1 MQNTLGYNKF
11 CLTLGFGGHG
21 SACVS
26 DHIILNPETR
36 FDIILVPMDDGGCSG
51 RIQKYFT
58 KSVSNLTKEEAKRF
72 NLNKSPIALG
82 DLKNNIKVWLTKT
95 ITYPVSVDIVI
106 KAFEL
111 RSDNIL
117 VFKENF
123 DQLSII
129 FPFLEEYR
137 ISFGYLA
144 ESYLETLSESAD
156 SGESTS
162 FANILL
168 QVIYNQSQNAE
179 SFIQTLKNNKLIPA
193 NVNIH
198 FLLERQLKLQAET
211 EKGCKLKCESELDVH
226 YSDPVI
232 LESYKLF
239 DDVKNAYLNAAQIF
253 QENLSL
259 VALFQ
264 EYENEHNSN
273 GYILFPAG
281 SISNLFPLLNILN
294 QQIRD
299 LKLPIFWITNSFI
312 QGNEQ
317 PLPIQILE
325 IHKMFAGNGLP
336 IMVLGASKNPF
347 DFIHSKTEKTEM
359 IKKYEAENKKQI
371 SQHEVAKQVKKIN
384 LNTIYIPKL
393 SMVKV
398 KNAGLK
404 YPTFELNTIIN
415 RILNRW
421 LLILEQPNISD
432 KKILSL
438 LISSLKPLIPK
449 EYKIKIYK
457 PKKFNLKHTLYFN
470 KHIQY

>member
-1 MQNTLGYNKF
+1 MQNNLGYNKF

-36 FDIILVPMDDGGCSG
+36 FDIILVAMDDGGCSG

-58 KSVSNLTKEEAKRF
+58 KSISNLSQEESKKF

-82 DLKNNIKVWLTKT
+82 DLKNNIKVWLLKT
-95 ITYPVSVDIVI
+95 ITDPVSADIII
-106 KAFEL
+106 KAFEV
-111 RSDNIL
+111 RSENIL

-123 DQLSII
+123 DQLSTI

-137 ISFGYLA
+137 VSFGYLA
-144 ESYLETLSESAD
+144 ESYLKTISESVD
-156 SGESTS
+156 SGQSTS
-162 FANILL
+162 FVNILL
-168 QVIYNQSQNAE
+168 QVIYNQSNNTQN
-179 SFIQTLKNNKLIPA
+179 FIQILKNNQLIPA

-198 FLLERQLKLQAET
+198 FLLERQLKLQAVT
-211 EKGCKLKCESELDVH
+211 EKRCKLKSESELDVH
-226 YSDPVI
+226 YNDPVI

-239 DDVKNAYLNAAQIF
+239 DNVKNVHVNSEEILH
-253 QENLSL
+253 ENLSL
-259 VALFQ
+259 ALLLQ
-264 EYENEHNSN
+264 EYEKDHKLN

-281 SISNLFPLLNILN
+281 SISNLFPLLNIFN
-294 QQIRD
+294 QEIRN
-299 LKLPIFWITNSFI
+299 LRLPLIWITNSFI

-317 PLPIQILE
+317 PLPNQILE
-325 IHKMFAGNGLP
+325 IHKMFVGNGLP

-347 DFIHSKTEKTEM
+347 DFINSNSERNEM

-371 SQHEVAKQVKKIN
+371 SQHEVALLIKKIN

-393 SMVKV
+393 NMVKV

-415 RILNRW
+415 RILNTW
-421 LLILEQPNISD
+421 LLILDQPNMSD

-438 LISSLKPLIPK
+438 LITNLKPLIPK
-449 EYKIKIYK
+449 EYKQKIYT

>member
-1 MQNTLGYNKF
+1 MNNSSGYNKF

-58 KSVSNLTKEEAKRF
+58 KSISNLPSHQAKNF

-82 DLKNNIKVWLTKT
+82 DLKNNIKVWLSKT
-95 ITYPVSVDIVI
+95 TQSPKWVDII
-106 KAFEL
+106 NQAFEI
-111 RSDNIL
+111 RSENL
-117 VFKENF
+117 QVFQNTF
-123 DQLSII
+123 DQLSAI

-137 ISFGYLA
+137 TSFSSLA
-144 ESYLETLSESAD
+144 ESYLKTLSESLD
-156 SGESTS
+156 SGQSTS

-168 QVIYNQSQNAE
+168 QVIYNQSKDTS
-179 SFIQTLKNNKLIPA
+179 SFIQTLKTNLLIPS
-193 NVNIH
+193 NVNIY
-198 FLLERQLKLQAET
+198 FLLERQLKLQAVT
-211 EKGCKLKCESELDVH
+211 EKGCELKSESELDVH

-232 LESYKLF
+232 IESYKLF
-239 DDVKNAYLNAAQIF
+239 DQAKNVYLNSAQVF

-259 VALFQ
+259 VSLLQ
-264 EYENEHNSN
+264 EYKNLHKHN
-273 GYILFPAG
+273 GYVLFPAG
-281 SISNLFPLLNILN
+281 SISNLFPLLNILD
-294 QQIRD
+294 QEIRN
-299 LKLPIFWITNSFI
+299 LKLPLIWITNSFI

-317 PLPIQILE
+317 SLPVQILE

-347 DFIHSKTEKTEM
+347 DFIHSKAEKIEM
-359 IKKYEAENKKQI
+359 LKKYEAENKKQI
-371 SQHEVAKQVKKIN
+371 SQHEVAILVKKIN

-398 KNAGLK
+398 KGAGLK

-421 LLILEQPNISD
+421 LLILEQPNISN
-432 KKILSL
+432 KKMLSILVAN
-438 LISSLKPLIPK
+438 LKPLIPK
-449 EYKIKIYK
+449 EFKLKIYS
-457 PKKFNLKHTLYFN
+457 PKKFNSKHALYFN